1 MKISYENV
9 VRSKRRA
16 ESFVVFDKLSRLTL
30 AFLSFL
36 FSLLFA
42 ISFVFRDTAGW
53 DLLLPRRRERG
64 IRATKMFLIIRVEF
78 LFVPFYMLF
87 GVIFGVIVV
96 SHSNVR
102 NVKMNFFTDSLRK
115 NLSGTLC
122 QEKSDGGWKMKKFT
136 LRICTPMIFSLDF
149 ACLQNN

>member
-1 MKISYENV
+1 M
-9 VRSKRRA
+9 
-16 ESFVVFDKLSRLTL
+16 
-30 AFLSFL
+30 
-36 FSLLFA
+36 
-42 ISFVFRDTAGW
+42 
-53 DLLLPRRRERG
+53 LLPRRRERG

-122 QEKSDGGWKMKKFT
+122 EEKSDGG
-136 LRICTPMIFSLDF
+136 
-149 ACLQNN
+149 

>member
-1 MKISYENV
+1 M
-9 VRSKRRA
+9 
-16 ESFVVFDKLSRLTL
+16 
-30 AFLSFL
+30 
-36 FSLLFA
+36 
-42 ISFVFRDTAGW
+42 
-53 DLLLPRRRERG
+53 LLPRRRERG

-122 QEKSDGGWKMKKFT
+122 QEKSDGG
-136 LRICTPMIFSLDF
+136 
-149 ACLQNN
+149 